1 LERIC
6 SAKIKKLG
14 QGCNSKCQPGEQILI
29 NNNEQYMFM
38 LALQPVKISNPCGIY
53 GIKLATYQHKLYLN
67 VSTAR

>member
-1 LERIC
+1 
-6 SAKIKKLG
+6 
-14 QGCNSKCQPGEQILI
+14 
-29 NNNEQYMFM
+29 MFM